1 MIVYQSQIR
10 VQCACHLIAILCH
23 DLVVGI
29 FLSPSHPDHK
39 TSSREII
46 DFSFFDQ
53 LANFCP
59 NFHLIV
65 ALPIFPLPWSVEDT
79 GCGTAHQQPWPLHLC
94 SRLGNSSY
102 VMAINADSRSTSLK
116 SLRLQDLLTFGY
128 LCLSLVTFDYLWLPL
143 VPFLTFGYLSL
154 PFLTF
159 PYLSLPFH
167 GIFGCLNC

>member
-10 VQCACHLIAILCH
+10 VQCACHLTAILCH

-39 TSSREII
+39 TWSREII

-79 GCGTAHQQPWPLHLC
+79 GCGTAHQQPWPLRYMQQAGQLFLC
-94 SRLGNSSY
+94 NGHQCWFTVNQLEKLE
-102 VMAINADSRSTSLK
+102 AARSAY
-116 SLRLQDLLTFGY
+116 F
-128 LCLSLVTFDYLWLPL
+128 WLPL
-143 VPFLTFGYLSL
+143 FIFGYLSW
-154 PFLTF
+154 PYWAFLGLTV
-159 PYLSLPFH
+159 PYWALLGLTVPYWALLDLT
-167 GIFGCLNC
+167 GPY